1 MKALLFLVPF
11 LVLFAVACGDES
23 ATDTPV
29 VPEPTAVPN
38 AGSSGASSA
47 VAATPTPAPRSTTLP
62 TGTSA
67 ARTPKVVDGGTL
79 VRLGPEP
86 PTLDPHLTTDAS
98 SSLYIVEIFGGLMTI
113 DKDLAISGDLA
124 EDWSISE
131 DGSNY
136 TFRLNRGAR
145 FHDGRRVTARDVKWS
160 LERAADPV
168 TQAPTVDVFLGDIVG
183 VRERLAGAATQISG
197 VQVIDD
203 RTITLDID
211 APKAY
216 FLSKLTH
223 PTSFVIDQNTV
234 VRNPDWTAEANGTG
248 PFQLT
253 EYDPG
258 IVLLLSRFEEY
269 HLGPA
274 KLDEVRFIL
283 SGGNSR
289 LMFENG
295 EIHATR
301 RSSIGV
307 DTVLDPA
314 NSLSDLV
321 VVAPPRFDVDYFGM
335 NVTEPPFD
343 DPKVRQAFNYAV
355 DRQTLSNV
363 LLDDSV
369 VPATGILPPGFPGF
383 NPGLEGYVF
392 NPGKARQLLKESKY
406 GDDLDNFPLIT
417 LTLPGSF
424 GAPLSPH
431 IEAIL
436 AMWETHLGVRMDLLQ
451 TDWAI
456 YLQDLHQRRF
466 QMFGGLGWIA
476 DYPDPENFLDVLFH
490 GESSNNH
497 MDYANSE
504 VDLILERARIEQ
516 DEDARFELYHQV
528 EELIVADAPWI
539 SLWHSKGGYALAQ
552 PFVNDYFLFPL
563 VIPRFRYVYF
573 TE

>member
-11 LVLFAVACGDES
+11 LLLFAVACGDDS
-23 ATDTPV
+23 ATDTPAAPAPTTAPSIGGSDVSRV
-29 VPEPTAVPN
+29 VAP
-38 AGSSGASSA
+38 S
-47 VAATPTPAPRSTTLP
+47 PTPVPRSTPLP
-62 TGTSA
+62 TNTTAAGTS
-67 ARTPKVVDGGTL
+67 RVVDGGTL

-124 EDWSISE
+124 EDWSVSE
-131 DGSNY
+131 DASNY
-136 TFRLNRGAR
+136 TFRLNRDAR
-145 FHDGRRVTARDVKWS
+145 FHDGRRVTARDVQWS
-160 LERAADPV
+160 LERAVDPA
-168 TQAPTVDVFLGDIVG
+168 TKAPTVDVFLGDIVG
-183 VRERLAGAATQISG
+183 VSERLAGAATQISG

-203 RTITLDID
+203 RTITIEID

-216 FLSKLTH
+216 FLSKLTY
-223 PTSFVIDQNTV
+223 PTSFVIDRNNV
-234 VRNPDWTAEANGTG
+234 VGNPAWTAEPNGTG
-248 PFQLT
+248 PFKLT
-253 EYDPG
+253 EYEPG
-258 IVLLLSRFEEY
+258 QVLLLSRFEDY

-274 KLDEVRFIL
+274 KLDEVRFML
-283 SGGNSR
+283 SGGNSG

-295 EIHATR
+295 EIHATGR
-301 RSSIGV
+301 ASIGL
-307 DTVLDPA
+307 DTALDPA
-314 NSLSDLV
+314 NPLSDLV

-355 DRQTLSNV
+355 DRQTLSRV

-383 NPGLEGYVF
+383 NPDLEGYEF
-392 NPGKARQLLKESKY
+392 NPEKARQLLEESKY
-406 GDDLDNFPLIT
+406 GSDLANLPQII

-424 GAPLSPH
+424 GAPVSPVT
-431 IEAIL
+431 EAVL
-436 AMWETHLGVRMDLLQ
+436 TMWETNLGVRMDLLQ

-456 YLQDLHQRRF
+456 YIQDLQQRRF

-490 GESSNNH
+490 GGSSNNH

-516 DEDARFELYHQV
+516 DEDVRFELYHQA
-528 EELIVADAPWI
+528 EELIVEDAPWVP
-539 SLWHSKGGYALAQ
+539 LWHSRGGYALAK

>member
-1 MKALLFLVPF
+1 MKALLSLVPF
-11 LVLFAVACGDES
+11 LLLFAVACGDES
-23 ATDTPV
+23 ATNTPSA
-29 VPEPTAVPN
+29 PAPTAAPSTV
-38 AGSSGASSA
+38 GSDASRS
-47 VAATPTPAPRSTTLP
+47 VAPSPPPVSRTPPLP
-62 TGTSA
+62 TNTTAAGTS
-67 ARTPKVVDGGTL
+67 RVVDGGRL

-98 SSLYIVEIFGGLMTI
+98 SALYIVEIFGGLMTI

-124 EDWSISE
+124 ENWSVSE

-136 TFRLNRGAR
+136 TLRLNRDAR
-145 FHDGRRVTARDVKWS
+145 FHEGRRVTARDVQWS
-160 LERAADPV
+160 LERAVDPA
-168 TQAPTVDVFLGDIVG
+168 TEAPTADVFLGDIVG
-183 VRERLAGAATQISG
+183 VSERLAGAATQISG

-203 RTITLDID
+203 RTITIEID

-216 FLSKLTH
+216 FLSKLTY
-223 PTSFVIDQNTV
+223 PTSFVIDRNNV
-234 VRNPDWTAEANGTG
+234 VGTQAWTAEPNGTG
-248 PFQLT
+248 PFKLT
-253 EYDPG
+253 EYEPG
-258 IVLLLSRFEEY
+258 QVLLLSRFEDY

-274 KLDEVRFIL
+274 KLDEVRFML
-283 SGGNSR
+283 SGGNSG

-295 EIHATR
+295 EIHVTGR
-301 RSSIGV
+301 TSIGL
-307 DTVLDPA
+307 DTALDPA
-314 NSLSDLV
+314 NPLSDLV

-343 DPKVRQAFNYAV
+343 DPKIRQAFNYAV
-355 DRQTLSNV
+355 DRQTLSRV

-383 NPGLEGYVF
+383 NPDLEGYEF
-392 NPGKARQLLKESKY
+392 NPEKARQLLEESKY
-406 GDDLDNFPLIT
+406 GSDLANLPQIT

-424 GAPLSPH
+424 GAPVSPVS
-431 IEAIL
+431 EAVL
-436 AMWETHLGVRMDLLQ
+436 TMWETNLGVRMDLLQ

-456 YLQDLHQRRF
+456 YIQDLQQRRF

-490 GESSNNH
+490 GGSSNNH

-504 VDLILERARIEQ
+504 VDLILEQARIEQ
-516 DEDARFELYHQV
+516 DEDVRFELYHQA
-528 EELIVADAPWI
+528 EELIVEDAPWVP
-539 SLWHSKGGYALAQ
+539 LWHSRGGYALAK